1 MHIIIFFPVFQR
13 KKKLN
18 GSEMDKIWKQKEI
31 LAKRAEVKIE
41 ERKEKH
47 YKKHLNPHNSALHMI
62 HHVKFHVLTF

>member
-1 MHIIIFFPVFQR
+1 MIYWRFKCLKGPNAYYYFFPVFQR

-47 YKKHLNPHNSALHMI
+47 Y
-62 HHVKFHVLTF
+62 

>member
-47 YKKHLNPHNSALHMI
+47 Y
-62 HHVKFHVLTF
+62 